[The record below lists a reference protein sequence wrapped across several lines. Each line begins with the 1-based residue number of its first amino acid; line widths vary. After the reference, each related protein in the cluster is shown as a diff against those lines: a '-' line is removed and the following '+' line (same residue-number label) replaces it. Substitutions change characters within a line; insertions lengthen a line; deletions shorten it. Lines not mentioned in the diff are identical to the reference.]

1 MKALFLVVATAIG
14 IVACTLA
21 PDHCITMSDC
31 ADGLTCN
38 EGLCQMDPPDDTT
51 LSADADTSSIG
62 TDGGTSSSST
72 VDASSTAVDA
82 TVENSDA
89 SDADADADVADAPSD
104 S

>member
-1 MKALFLVVATAIG
+1 MKALFLLFATTISVA
-14 IVACTLA
+14 ACALA

-38 EGLCQMDPPDDTT
+38 EGLCQADAPDDTT

-72 VDASSTAVDA
+72 YDASTTSVDA

-89 SDADADADVADAPSD
+89 SDADVTDAPSD